1 MDFQLQSNL
10 LGYEPDEEERRRT
23 AALAA
28 LAAQSTPEDS
38 AMSPGGL
45 ALDPEFQME
54 PVPEPPTDRAIS
66 ALASMSLPEPMA
78 APMSAGDDEGAEL
91 MPDNEAAE
99 GEAPPLG
106 AAPAKGVD
114 SAVASPEMK
123 EVTNPEQGT
132 SKVEPPPAPDPFE
145 ALMLRGQ
152 EMQRRQLEA
161 YDKRGAPGVNGWAIL
176 ADVALNKGRSI
187 PGILQQADSDKRSFE
202 EGRRKLMTGGAHSD
216 PVNQMLAMQRIQTAQ
231 GREGRL
237 TQTAASKA
245 TKDALAAEASK
256 GSRAAMLELMKLNG
270 ADPAKIEAAAGL
282 DDKGWAQAMPSF
294 RRDYNLSEP
303 MVQKAGHA
311 EEVKAAGRATG
322 TIEAENAAKDTKA
335 DTVYTT
341 ETARRKAE
349 AEQLGTRPQ
358 TPDQIAADKLQR
370 EGLDEQK
377 RARVA
382 AEGARTDAAAARKE
396 EKNRAWITEYGN
408 KHIKQIDTASL
419 VDELDDVIAAAERD
433 KKLPPGLGVEQLKE
447 GVDKYP
453 LGQTARGI
461 AGLVAGP
468 EYNKFQAEADY
479 NRKLLNRLG
488 ESVYRID
495 TGASGN
501 EREEMRAAIAS
512 AQSPMATLQD
522 IKDSV
527 KILRMRLTSQL
538 GNTAAAA
545 PDLAA
550 QALAGGNIRDPQ
562 RWIGHLRAAPSPTAA
577 DPTLAPGQTAVTDPE
592 TGDEVIE
599 GAAAGGPDEN
609 NYPTGG
615 SGANGNLGTTSKQ
628 VTRAP
633 VSQVVQRPQARTR
646 TVTIVYDDGTQE
658 VAEGLDD
665 TAIAQLR
672 GKRGVVEVR

>member
-10 LGYEPDEEERRRT
+10 LGYDPDEEERRRT

-54 PVPEPPTDRAIS
+54 PVPEPPADRAVS
-66 ALASMSLPEPMA
+66 ALASMSLPEPMPEPEPMELAPESPEAPA
-78 APMSAGDDEGAEL
+78 APET
-91 MPDNEAAE
+91 
-99 GEAPPLG
+99 PPLG
-106 AAPAKGVD
+106 AAPTKGVD
-114 SAVASPEMK
+114 SAGASPEMK
-123 EVTNPEQGT
+123 ELTNPGQGT
-132 SKVEPPPAPDPFE
+132 AKTEPPPAQDPFE

-152 EMQRRQLEA
+152 EMQRRQLEE

-176 ADVALNKGRSI
+176 VDVALNKGRSI

-349 AEQLGTRPQ
+349 AEQLGTKPQ

-370 EGLDEQK
+370 EALEE
-377 RARVA
+377 ARRRTAA
-382 AEGARTDAAAARKE
+382 AEGARTDAATARKE
-396 EKNRAWITEYGN
+396 DKNRAWITEYGN
-408 KHIKQIDTASL
+408 KHTKQIDTASL
-419 VDELDDVIAAAERD
+419 VDELDDVIAAAERA
-433 KKLPPGLGVEQLKE
+433 KKLPPGLGIEQLKE
-447 GVDKYP
+447 GADKYP
-453 LGQTARGI
+453 LGQALRGI
-461 AGLVAGP
+461 AGLVGDD

-479 NRKLLNRLG
+479 NRKLLNRLA

-527 KILRMRLTSQL
+527 KILRSRLTSQL
-538 GNTAAAA
+538 GNAAAAA

-550 QALAGGNIRDPQ
+550 QSLAGGNIRDPK
-562 RWIGHLRAAPSPTAA
+562 RWLGHLQPSAAPAA
-577 DPTLAPGQTAVTDPE
+577 VGAEGSLDDVHPQAAKKQSNRPPSTSSG
-592 TGDEVIE
+592 GD
-599 GAAAGGPDEN
+599 AGD
-609 NYPTGG
+609 
-615 SGANGNLGTTSKQ
+615 NLGVQ
-628 VTRAP
+628 P
-633 VSQVVQRPQARTR
+633 VPSVPIEAVDLTDWEDYEER
-646 TVTIVYDDGTQE
+646 
-658 VAEGLDD
+658 
-665 TAIAQLR
+665 
-672 GKRGVVEVR
+672 